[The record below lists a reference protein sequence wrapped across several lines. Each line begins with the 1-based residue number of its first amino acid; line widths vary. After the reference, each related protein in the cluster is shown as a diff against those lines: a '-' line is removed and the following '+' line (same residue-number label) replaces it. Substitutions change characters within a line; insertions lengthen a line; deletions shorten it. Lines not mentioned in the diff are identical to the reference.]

1 MALMRRPGLRTQGFG
16 ANKPVLKNC
25 VECGRIFSPTR
36 GEKICRDCRL
46 KEEELERQV
55 MSYVRDHPG
64 ISIGEA
70 VRGSGVPEKI
80 VKRMAREG
88 MFVTQGFATNVTYPC
103 TRCGKPITGGTYCTD
118 CLQALRS
125 ETKKAAEAMNIRVR
139 ETKKMSTIDRLNA
152 EAKREVDSENRV
164 IERHFS
170 KGMQDLINR
179 SKNRT

>member
-1 MALMRRPGLRTQGFG
+1 MALLRRPGSRAAAYGQ
-16 ANKPVLKNC
+16 NKPVLKNC

-64 ISIGEA
+64 ISIQEA
-70 VRGSGVPEKI
+70 VRGTGVPEKI

-88 MFVTQGFATNVTYPC
+88 MFVTQGFAANVTYPC
-103 TRCGKPITGGTYCTD
+103 TRCGKPISSGTYCTD
-118 CLQALRS
+118 CLQALRN
-125 ETKKAAEAMNIRVR
+125 ETKKAAESMQIRAK
-139 ETKKMSTIDRLNA
+139 TDKKMSTIDRLNA

-164 IERHFS
+164 TQRHFS
-170 KGMQDLINR
+170 RSTHDLIEKWKIR
-179 SKNRT
+179 